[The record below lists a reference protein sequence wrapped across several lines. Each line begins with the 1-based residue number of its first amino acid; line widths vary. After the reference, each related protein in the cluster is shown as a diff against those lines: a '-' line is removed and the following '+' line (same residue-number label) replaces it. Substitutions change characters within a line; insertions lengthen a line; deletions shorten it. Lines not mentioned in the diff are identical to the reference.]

1 MVPQWCL
8 AFLKEVFFFFFYAH
22 TFFLRKYIPLVSLL
36 LAPES
41 WAGGAMQ
48 GEKAVP
54 WWVGGYEA
62 FWAAP
67 GSHGLLRDTVHGF
80 QENTGGETLGIGR
93 NCRKSSLAQWVSCE
107 VQTLPTTWN
116 LALAGTQVANMNSHS
131 SAGLV
136 CPKNQPC
143 LENRMENWPLWIPVS
158 QTGGC
163 TEAEK
168 QRLCLDSE
176 SCIAMSV
183 SSVMVDLFPQCDF
196 WKGH

>member
-1 MVPQWCL
+1 M
-8 AFLKEVFFFFFYAH
+8 FFFFFYAH
-22 TFFLRKYIPLVSLL
+22 TFFPRKYIPLVSLL

-54 WWVGGYEA
+54 WWVEGYEA

-116 LALAGTQVANMNSHS
+116 LALAGTQVANMNSRS
-131 SAGLV
+131 SAGLYS
-136 CPKNQPC
+136 PKISLAWKTEWKIDPSEFQLAK
-143 LENRMENWPLWIPVS
+143 LEDV
-158 QTGGC
+158 Q
-163 TEAEK
+163 K
-168 QRLCLDSE
+168 QRNN
-176 SCIAMSV
+176 V
-183 SSVMVDLFPQCDF
+183 FV
-196 WKGH
+196 